1 MKTKS
6 GSVLQTADVESHLR
20 ASSRKDAWLAF
31 FSLKALLLVFS
42 CSLVSD
48 SLPPHG
54 LQHARLPCLLPS
66 PRDCSHSCPLISD
79 VIQPSRPLPSPSP
92 PAFNFPQHQDLFLN
106 LRNGYFHGRGP
117 VVMENP
123 GTFCYYHNNLNSH
136 WKSNEL
142 ADSENYLLFFNYLP
156 QGICMSVLNIQNAT
170 RKVNV

>member
-1 MKTKS
+1 MWNTAHDKLTKIDQYS
-6 GSVLQTADVESHLR
+6 MLGLQNGVSAVVVVTFLN
-20 ASSRKDAWLAF
+20 
-31 FSLKALLLVFS
+31 SLLFS
-42 CSLVSD
+42 CSIMSD
-48 SLPPHG
+48 SLRPHG

-142 ADSENYLLFFNYLP
+142 ADSENYLLFFNYH
-156 QGICMSVLNIQNAT
+156 
-170 RKVNV
+170 KVFACLF